1 MRKGKEVLVKVV
13 FSKDRSPLTG
23 IRPKRTDEQSTVLK
37 LAHQLKTPANRTIE
51 QMGYSSYLHPYL
63 RNGQTLLDNF

>member
-1 MRKGKEVLVKVV
+1 MV

-23 IRPKRTDEQSTVLK
+23 IRAKRTDEQSTVLK
-37 LAHQLKTPANRTIE
+37 LAYELKTPANRPIE
-51 QMGYSSYLHPYL
+51 VVRHSSYPHPYL

>member
-1 MRKGKEVLVKVV
+1 M
-13 FSKDRSPLTG
+13 TG

-37 LAHQLKTPANRTIE
+37 LAYELKTPANRPIE
-51 QMGYSSYLHPYL
+51 QMGYSSYPQPYL